1 MTELIGRS
9 LGNYQLEALIAAGP
23 TGHLY
28 SGRHIRLGRSAAI
41 KLFDPALLGRPGVR
55 PRLLAALSDIANLR
69 HPHIA
74 ALYDVGDEDG
84 RLFLATEQLAGGSL
98 RALMEVNVREALPL
112 PTRLELLAQ
121 AAEGL
126 AAAHAAGLVHG
137 AIKPESL
144 WLERRPGDGTL
155 SLKLTDLGVAGVL
168 SEEAFGAPAY
178 LSPEQC
184 RGQALDGRSD
194 IYSLGVVL
202 YELLV
207 GVPPFNVRTVEA
219 AVEKHLRTRPVP
231 PRMVRPQVPEAVE
244 SIALRCLAK
253 LPEERYPDASALAT
267 ALRQAG
273 GGIVPAPPA
282 PTLVVAPIPALAV
295 NEQPTQRITAPITVA
310 PAPRVQV
317 LGPQGAVLREADLA
331 SGAITVGRAP
341 ERDLFL
347 DDPQISREHLRIA
360 WDGQRVTVTDLGS
373 ANGSHIGA
381 TRLAPNLAVPW
392 DETTTLKVGPF
403 NLRLALP
410 PGLAPAEDGLLSGLL
425 SSAAATAVA
434 PAAPPPPPPA
444 VPGRVE
450 LRVDQERLT
459 LTPGAPAMVPLRLI
473 NTGATPAE
481 VGLSVEGVPGAWL
494 READQQVI
502 RLEPGAQAAA
512 SLTVTPPRTAD
523 SLAGDYNVVV
533 RARNL
538 SGAEAGVA
546 RLRWTV
552 LPFKALDMRIA
563 PPRAETQAAADYQVL
578 MRNQGNA
585 AASYFLSFEDED
597 EMLGYALE
605 RDEITLEAGESARV
619 GLRVEA
625 AGRLFGGPEERSFTV
640 RADDGQREAAV
651 AEAQIVHQATLPPW
665 VPLAALGALALA
677 LALGAWAFF
686 GNRDGGDSALAPTTA
701 VTPIPPTLT
710 PFPTPLPGAPT
721 VEVFTAEP
729 ALISPGEL
737 ITVSWRVSGAERVFI
752 DQFGDVPAEGQR
764 QFRPEQT
771 TDFRLTAIAPGGRET
786 VVIARVSVAP
796 ATATPQ
802 PTATATLQPTQTP
815 LPTLTPIPPTAVPP
829 TAVPPTAVPPT
840 AVPPTAVPPTAVP
853 PTAVPPTAVL
863 PTVAPPSGG
872 ATIDLAAPEAPS
884 ALWRT
889 NAGTTSFGRP
899 LFGAD
904 RGGWAAISDATLEDG
919 QPYQGLLQMVPPA
932 AAQPRQTTD
941 PAAGPFV
948 EGEYTLQP
956 LQNGQIFVAAVGF
969 PQGAASQSVTVTV
982 SFEGQILYQ
991 GSKAPDGTLLPIFV
1005 DLSSLAGRGGKLI
1018 LRTSGDGQPSPSGV
1032 YWVRPR
1038 IDVPR

>member
-9 LGNYQLEALIAAGP
+9 LGNYQLDALIAAGP

-28 SGRHIRLGRSAAI
+28 TGRHIRLGRTAAI
-41 KLFDPALLGRPGVR
+41 KLFDPALLGRPGIQ
-55 PRLLAALSDIANLR
+55 PRLLAALRDLANLR

-121 AAEGL
+121 AADGL
-126 AAAHAAGLVHG
+126 AAAHAAGFVHG

-144 WLERRPGDGTL
+144 WLEQRPGDGALT
-155 SLKLTDLGVAGVL
+155 LKLTDLGVAGVL
-168 SEEAFGAPAY
+168 PEEAFGVPAY
-178 LSPEQC
+178 LSPELC
-184 RGQALDGRSD
+184 RGQAIDGRSD

-231 PRMVRPQVPEAVE
+231 PRLVRPQVPAAVE
-244 SIALRCLAK
+244 AIALRCLAK
-253 LPEERYPDASALAT
+253 LPEERYSDASALAA
-267 ALRQAG
+267 ALRQAA
-273 GGIVPAPPA
+273 GGIAPPPPA
-282 PTLVVAPIPALAV
+282 PTLLVAPLPAPSV
-295 NEQPTQRITAPITVA
+295 NEQPTQRVTAPISAA

-331 SGAITVGRAP
+331 AGTVSVGRAP

-347 DDPQISREHLRIA
+347 DDPQISREHLRID
-360 WDGQRVTVTDLGS
+360 WDGQRVTLTDLGS
-373 ANGSHIGA
+373 ANGSFIGA
-381 TRLAPNLAVPW
+381 TRLAPNLTTPW
-392 DETTTLKVGPF
+392 DPTATLKVGPF
-403 NLRLALP
+403 ILRLAP
-410 PGLAPAEDGLLSGLL
+410 APGQAPADDGLLSGLL
-425 SSAAATAVA
+425 SGAAATAVV
-434 PAAPPPPPPA
+434 PPPPA
-444 VPGRVE
+444 PVPGRVE

-473 NTGATPAE
+473 NTGSTPAE
-481 VGLSVEGVPGAWL
+481 VALSVEGVPGAWL

-502 RLEPGAQAAA
+502 LLEPGAQAAA

-523 SLAGDYNVVV
+523 ALAGDYNVVV

-563 PPRAETQAAADYQVL
+563 PPRAETQAAAEYQILV
-578 MRNQGNA
+578 RNQGNA
-585 AASYFLSFEDED
+585 AASYVLSFEDED

-605 RDEITLEAGESARV
+605 RDEVTLEAGESARV

-640 RADDGQREAAV
+640 RADDGQREAAA

-665 VPLAALGALALA
+665 VPLAALAALALL
-677 LALGAWAFF
+677 LALGAWAIF
-686 GNRDGGDSALAPTTA
+686 GNRDDGDSAVAPTTA

-721 VEVFTAEP
+721 VEIFTAEP
-729 ALISPGEL
+729 ALIAPGEL
-737 ITVSWRVSGAERVFI
+737 VLISWRVSGAERVFI
-752 DQFGDVPAEGQR
+752 EQFGDVPAEGQR

-796 ATATPQ
+796 PTATPL
-802 PTATATLQPTQTP
+802 PAATATLAPTLTP
-815 LPTLTPIPPTAVPP
+815 LPTPTTIPPTAVPP

-840 AVPPTAVPPTAVP
+840 AVQPTAVQ
-853 PTAVPPTAVL
+853 PTAVL
-863 PTVAPPSGG
+863 PTAAPPSGG
-872 ATIDLAAPEAPS
+872 ATIDLAAGEAPR

-889 NAGTTSFGRP
+889 DGGTTSFGRP
-899 LFGAD
+899 FFGAD

-919 QPYQGLLQMVPPA
+919 QPYEDLLQMVPPA
-932 AAQPRQTTD
+932 EAQPRQGAD
-941 PAAGPFV
+941 PTAGPFI

-969 PQGAASQSVTVTV
+969 PQGAAAQSVTVTV

-991 GSKAPDGTLLPIFV
+991 GSKTPDGTLLPIFV
-1005 DLSSLAGRGGKLI
+1005 DLSALSGRGGKLI